1 MSGCSTTKSIHL
13 MRILVERYRMMKKDL
28 HMVFIDLEKAYD
40 KIPREVIWRC
50 LKVKGVPVVYIR
62 VIEDMYDGAKTRVMT
77 AGGDSDDIVLIDKTR
92 GGIKERLEVWGQTL
106 ESKGFKLSR
115 TKIEY
120 LEFKFSDVTQESHMD
135 VRLDTQ
141 AILRRDSFKYRGSI
155 IQGDGEFDEDATHR
169 IGAGWM
175 KWKLASSVLCDNN
188 VPLKLKDKFYR
199 VVARPTML
207 FDKIRNEVIRDKVGV
222 SPMEDKMREARLR
235 WFGNVKRRSTEAPVR
250 SCGGYPWGV
259 SIITLWLS
267 KIVVCFLSIFEGSN
281 GACEDYCPATVLEIS
296 DSFEVATY
304 IQGLRL
310 ASV

>member
-207 FDKIRNEVIRDKVGV
+207 YEVECWPQCQRQGTAPPSEKRDNHKKMELGEAGWGLVVCQKAISG
-222 SPMEDKMREARLR
+222 SPPL
-235 WFGNVKRRSTEAPVR
+235 
-250 SCGGYPWGV
+250 
-259 SIITLWLS
+259 